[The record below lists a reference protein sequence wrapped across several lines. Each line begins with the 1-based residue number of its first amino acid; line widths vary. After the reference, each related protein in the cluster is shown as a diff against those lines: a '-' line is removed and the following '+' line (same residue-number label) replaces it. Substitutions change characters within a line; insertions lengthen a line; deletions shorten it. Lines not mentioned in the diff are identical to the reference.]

1 MSNPIF
7 DINGVLNV
15 QTKYLSDLAAQ
26 GNNNPGTV
34 SNGIKNLQDYL
45 NNLNTAITNSGNATA
60 QLLTKQKEVSD
71 IVNAEAARL
80 DTKRQQINNKTYM
93 AKRMAELNDNYKNRQ
108 SYINNIFVIVV
119 IGLLIFIALIKM
131 RNWMP
136 FIPGGIFD
144 LLITILFAVVIIVVI
159 MKVYAMNKRDNL
171 NFDELKLP
179 PMPQDNKFE
188 ERRANIKSGNL
199 LGINPGEMCVGQD
212 CCVEGST
219 TWNDAFQKCYPK
231 VILDTTTPTADP
243 QNDQIW
249 DKNVGNYVNRSACI
263 PSRDKQ
269 ICSSGASEICI
280 GKTEVCGQGFSCMSS
295 QTPPFTPTE
304 FSHYSLYK

>member
-1 MSNPIF
+1 MSIF
-7 DINGVLNV
+7 DINDVLGV
-15 QTKYLSDLAAQ
+15 QAKYLLDL
-26 GNNNPGTV
+26 GNANTNPAVQST
-34 SNGIKNLQDYL
+34 GIKNLQDYL
-45 NNLNTAITNSGNATA
+45 NNLNSAISSSGAATA
-60 QLLTKQKEVSD
+60 QLLTKQNEVSD

-80 DTKRQQINNKTYM
+80 ETKRQQINNKTYM

-108 SYINNIFVIVV
+108 SCINNIFVIVV

-159 MKVYAMNKRDNL
+159 MKVYAMRKRDNL

-212 CCVEGST
+212 CCVPDST
-219 TWNDAFQKCYPK
+219 VWNEQRQKCYPK
-231 VILDTTTPTADP
+231 SSATEIWYVLNNGVGSYINSSTCTAA
-243 QNDQIW
+243 N
-249 DKNVGNYVNRSACI
+249 G
-263 PSRDKQ
+263 KQ
-269 ICSSGASEICI
+269 ICGDICI
-280 GKTEVCGQGFSCMSS
+280 GNNEVCGQGFSCMSS